1 MFTVVIRKCYGMA
14 GMGKSTI
21 ARTLARDWDG
31 QGKLGASFFF
41 SRGGGDRSQSKK
53 LFTTLSFYLAK
64 ASPIIE
70 RSICH
75 AIREHRDPYGDGP
88 FELTP
93 FDGGF
98 ELASK
103 LVYGKRRIRQAFG
116 QKIND

>member
-1 MFTVVIRKCYGMA
+1 LFLKTAIDFLRR
-14 GMGKSTI
+14 GKI
-21 ARTLARDWDG
+21 
-31 QGKLGASFFF
+31 
-41 SRGGGDRSQSKK
+41 
-53 LFTTLSFYLAK
+53 
-64 ASPIIE
+64 
-70 RSICH
+70 